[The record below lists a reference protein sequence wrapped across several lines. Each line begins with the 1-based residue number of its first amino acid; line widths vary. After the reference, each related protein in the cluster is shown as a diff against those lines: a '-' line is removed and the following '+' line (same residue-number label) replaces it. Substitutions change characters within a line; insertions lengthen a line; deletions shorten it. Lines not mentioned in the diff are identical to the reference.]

1 MGRGKKTPNIVN
13 IEELEIEN
21 EIEIDYIKLA
31 ESICEAI
38 QLSKKADDEH
48 AQKARKDILKQ
59 RTEYLGEKDFSHV
72 KNWLWRNIRTI
83 LNKGFVFLKIL
94 FVPRHIAKNI
104 SAVDSLFKLITS
116 LFFGIVRMI
125 LYIVVGCLV
134 VFTFIQKTPILLL
147 YGAGLFMFAQLIRI
161 AQIEVEY
168 MEDRGYLMAISGTII
183 AIASLVIAILSEFEV
198 I

>member
-21 EIEIDYIKLA
+21 EIEIDYKKLA

-38 QLSKKADDEH
+38 QLSKKADNELVK
-48 AQKARKDILKQ
+48 KAREEILKQ
-59 RTEYLGEKDFSHV
+59 RTEYLGEKDFSHI

-83 LNKGFVFLKIL
+83 LNKGIVFLKIL
-94 FVPRHIAKNI
+94 FVPRHIAKSI
-104 SAVDSLFKLITS
+104 SAVDSLFKLITA
-116 LFFGIVRMI
+116 LFFGIARMV
-125 LYIVVGCLV
+125 LYVA
-134 VFTFIQKTPILLL
+134 VFSLLMLPYAFVTFV
-147 YGAGLFMFAQLIRI
+147 FAQLIRI

-168 MEDRGYLMAISGTII
+168 MEDRGYLMAISGTLI
-183 AIASLVIAILSEFEV
+183 AIASLIIVILSELEV